1 MQSTQHRHRLYL
13 RAQSCA
19 LVGLVPALVP
29 EVFNFNLFSEN
40 EKTLDVTTKAVLKKV
55 LQEKKVRV
63 LELVIGTDFGFE
75 ESCEILNKKPL
86 RRLLSFE
93 LETTFGL
100 DLQKYTWHYFSLAKN
115 QDSVTLRGIG
125 IEKAWLRSLIAI
137 CKEAGIRLCTL
148 RRGELERKPLCTQNI
163 NTKFIEFLSIWSRI
177 HFWFQAYWKQI
188 FICVTAFCIVMCS
201 FNYKLGKAVCHLK
214 STTTS
219 LKTCTQNIQALERD
233 RQHYDTKIKD
243 LESSIGYNLQIAT
256 YQAYWPEVLSL
267 LQESLHA
274 VGPAW
279 LESLEAH
286 SLENSPKLELT
297 IKGTICSHLKGQKGL
312 DFEGNK
318 LETQYKKLIAK
329 LCHNPIEA
337 ISKSRYYPMP
347 EGRLGFELGLI
358 LALP

>member
-19 LVGLVPALVP
+19 LVSLDPAAVP

-40 EKTLDVTTKAVLKKV
+40 EKTLDTTAKAILKKV

-63 LELVIGTDFGFE
+63 LELVLGTDFGFE
-75 ESCEILNKKPL
+75 ESCEVLNKKPL
-86 RRLLSFE
+86 RRLLAFE

-100 DLQKYTWHYFSLAKN
+100 DLKNYSWHYFSLSKN
-115 QDSVTLRGIG
+115 QGSVTLRGIG
-125 IEKAWLRSLIAI
+125 IEKAWIHSLVAI

-148 RRGELERKPLCTQNI
+148 RRGELESKLLCTQNI
-163 NTKFIEFLSIWSRI
+163 NTNFIEFLSVWSRI

-188 FICVTAFCIVMCS
+188 FICVTAFCIVMGS

-214 STTTS
+214 STTNS
-219 LKTCTQNIQALERD
+219 VRACTQNIQALERD
-233 RQHYDTKIKD
+233 RQYYDTKIKD
-243 LESSIGYNLQIAT
+243 LESRIGYNLQIAT

-267 LQESLHA
+267 LQESLHT

-297 IKGTICSHLKGQKGL
+297 IKGAICSNFKGQKGL

-318 LETQYKKLIAK
+318 LETQYEKLIAK
-329 LCHNPIEA
+329 LCHKPIEA
-337 ISKSRYYPMP
+337 VSKSRYSPMLD
-347 EGRLGFELGLI
+347 GRLGFELGLI
-358 LALP
+358 LPLP